1 MLKIE
6 AAFVALYFCFIFNIT
21 FIDLFQRNGRI
32 YQVGGRRVEIRSD
45 VLDQLELWNI
55 QDGNLQNPSQN
66 DYPFALAILLS
77 LTSPDDISKNMVS
90 DDVME
95 LITDLLR
102 LRTINNQYRIDATV
116 HAIREYCLNG

>member
-1 MLKIE
+1 M
-6 AAFVALYFCFIFNIT
+6 
-21 FIDLFQRNGRI
+21 
-32 YQVGGRRVEIRSD
+32 
-45 VLDQLELWNI
+45 LDQLELWNI

-116 HAIREYCLNG
+116 HAIREYCLNA

>member
-95 LITDLLR
+95 FITDLLR